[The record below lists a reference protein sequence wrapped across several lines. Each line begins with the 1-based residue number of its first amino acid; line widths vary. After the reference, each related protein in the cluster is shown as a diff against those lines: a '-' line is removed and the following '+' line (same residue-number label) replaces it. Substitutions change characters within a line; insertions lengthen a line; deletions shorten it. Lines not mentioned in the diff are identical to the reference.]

1 MKCSFRPQ
9 PQGTKAAA
17 GCTRTPVLSNIPCI
31 ALDTS
36 AAYAAYAS
44 AMDKLRA
51 MATVETETVIPTEAE
66 VVLPTQA
73 EAVVP
78 AQTEAEPVITPLPLP
93 EIAGPSGPETPG
105 PEPEAKRK
113 NLTNQERVAI
123 VHFLLANSAGGRLKH
138 GDIKTA
144 ATHFGVHRATIR
156 RLWKLHAATSNAEGL
171 AGNVASRIKGR
182 SGRKPKLQDD
192 ELKARIAAVPVERRM
207 TGRSLSSALGVSN
220 SVVVRLIRDGKLK
233 RHPKKLHYVM

>member
-1 MKCSFRPQ
+1 
-9 PQGTKAAA
+9 
-17 GCTRTPVLSNIPCI
+17 
-31 ALDTS
+31 
-36 AAYAAYAS
+36 
-44 AMDKLRA
+44 
-51 MATVETETVIPTEAE
+51 MATVETEAAIPTETEA
-66 VVLPTQA
+66 VLPTQP
-73 EAVVP
+73 EAAVP
-78 AQTEAEPVITPLPLP
+78 AQTEIESAIPVLPVP
-93 EIAGPSGPETPG
+93 EIAAPPETLAAETPA
-105 PEPEAKRK
+105 EPLSKSETKRK

-192 ELKARIAAVPVERRM
+192 ELKARVAAVPVERRM